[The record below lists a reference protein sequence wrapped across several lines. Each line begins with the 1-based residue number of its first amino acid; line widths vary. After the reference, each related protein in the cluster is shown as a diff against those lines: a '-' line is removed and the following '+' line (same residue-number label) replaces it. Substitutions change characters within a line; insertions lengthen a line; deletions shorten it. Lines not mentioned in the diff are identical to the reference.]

1 MIESYIF
8 FPAIKILLILQGPN
22 SLCYCGTFSNPK
34 VRLDSYTLCICNYS
48 ITVFILTLNILCLFV
63 ILSTAIYLLSPL
75 KVRAWVF
82 LLEYL
87 LPCVWGG
94 GTILIRVILPTKNT
108 AADFH
113 RLADCTWSSGTSE
126 GCPSHRPRF
135 LPPFLWE

>member
-63 ILSTAIYLLSPL
+63 ILRDSKNQVSMSFSSVY
-75 KVRAWVF
+75 F
-82 LLEYL
+82 L
-87 LPCVWGG
+87 
-94 GTILIRVILPTKNT
+94 
-108 AADFH
+108 F
-113 RLADCTWSSGTSE
+113 
-126 GCPSHRPRF
+126 
-135 LPPFLWE
+135 